1 MTAKEKA
8 SPQEELAE
16 QPLISHLVELRDRVL
31 RSFVAVI
38 VLFLL
43 LIYWRND
50 IYTFVSEPLRAVLDA
65 HIRVDD
71 AGLPAVTSEDGM
83 ITTKPLDA
91 FMIPLKLT
99 FMVALF
105 ACIPYILH
113 QAWAFISPGLY
124 KHEIKVTFPIIVS
137 SVLLFY
143 TGMAFSYYVVLGFMF
158 RFFVGSTPEGVT
170 VAIDIA
176 AYLDTVMGLFLA
188 FGLVFE
194 VPVAL
199 VLLVISGVITPA
211 WLVEKR
217 SYAIIVNFAIAM
229 VVTPSDAYSMILM
242 AIPMCVLY
250 EVGIIASRIFY
261 KARLEKEAQ
270 EESA

>member
-1 MTAKEKA
+1 MNAKEK
-8 SPQEELAE
+8 PVEDTEDLKE

-31 RSFVAVI
+31 RAFVAVI

-65 HIRVDD
+65 NIRVDD
-71 AGLPAVTSEDGM
+71 AGLPAPAGEDGM

-99 FMVALF
+99 FMVSLF
-105 ACIPYILH
+105 MCIPYILH

-158 RFFVGSTPEGVT
+158 TFFVGSTPEGVT

-217 SYAIIVNFAIAM
+217 SYAIIANFAIAM

-250 EVGIIASRIFY
+250 EIGIIASRVFY
-261 KARLEKEAQ
+261 KAKVEKDNAAE
-270 EESA
+270 

>member
-1 MTAKEKA
+1 MTAKHNAPE
-8 SPQEELAE
+8 QEELAE

-50 IYTFVSEPLRAVLDA
+50 IYTFVSEPLTAVLDA
-65 HIRVDD
+65 DIRIDD
-71 AGLPAVTSEDGM
+71 SGVNPAAGEDGL
-83 ITTKPLDA
+83 ITTKPFDA

-124 KHEIKVTFPIIVS
+124 KHEIKITFPIIIS
-137 SVLLFY
+137 SVVLFY
-143 TGMAFSYYVVLGFMF
+143 LGMAFSYYVILGYMF
-158 RFFVGSTPEGVT
+158 TFFVSSTPEGVR
-170 VAIDIA
+170 VAIDIG

-199 VLLVISGVITPA
+199 VLLVMSGVITPA

-229 VVTPSDAYSMILM
+229 VVTPSDPYSMILM
-242 AIPMCVLY
+242 AVPMCVLY
-250 EVGIIASRIFY
+250 EVGIIASRVFY
-261 KARLEKEAQ
+261 TAKVAKEAS
-270 EESA
+270 ES

>member
-1 MTAKEKA
+1 MTAKQEAPKE
-8 SPQEELAE
+8 EELKE

-31 RSFVAVI
+31 RAFAAVI
-38 VLFLL
+38 ILFLL

-50 IYTFVSEPLRAVLDA
+50 IYIFVSEPLRAVLDA
-65 HIRVDD
+65 NIRVDD
-71 AGLPAVTSEDGM
+71 TGLAQATDDGM
-83 ITTKPLDA
+83 ITTRPLDA

-99 FMVALF
+99 FMVSLF

-143 TGMAFSYYVVLGFMF
+143 IGMAFSYYVVLRFMF
-158 RFFVGSTPEGVT
+158 TFFVGSTPEGVT

-199 VLLVISGVITPA
+199 VLLVMSGVITPA

-250 EVGIIASRIFY
+250 EVGVIASRFFY
-261 KARLEKEAQ
+261 KAKLEKEAS
-270 EESA
+270 EA